1 MSIFICIFV
10 LIYTIIAKT
19 MYISTSKSKNVTI
32 YYVCKSF
39 RKDGGTSSKRIET
52 LGTIDD
58 IRKRCGDKDPIEW
71 ARNYARELTEKD
83 KCEQRAVTLSLRP
96 SLPMEM
102 NERKVFNGG
111 YLALSKVYH
120 QLGINGIC
128 KDISSKYNFEYN
140 LDNILSRLIYT
151 RVLYPGSKL
160 SSFFESAKFIEQPKF
175 KLEEIYRALSVL
187 SKESDF
193 IQAQVFRN
201 SLSAVGR
208 DTSVIYY
215 DCSNFFF
222 EIEQADMLQKSSPGE
237 LELGLRQ
244 YGHSKEHRPNPIVQ
258 MGIFMDRNGL
268 PLAFC
273 INPGNTAET
282 KTLVPLEKKL
292 DTDFGMSDCVV
303 CTDAGLSSLSNR
315 RFNNREGRHFIT
327 VQSLKDNKIASY
339 LQEWALS
346 PEGWHVSGQDNTVT
360 LFTDEAEKVR
370 DKVLYKERWI
380 NEKNLEQRLIVTYSE
395 KYAVYQRTLRQQQ
408 IDRAMKAISNGT
420 ARRKKKSPNDASRF
434 IAETHFTDDA
444 EIAENTEY
452 ILDLEAIAKEA
463 RFDGFYAICSNLED
477 ETAVEIIR
485 ANSQR
490 WEIEDMFRTLK
501 TEFESRPV
509 YLRRND
515 RIIAHFIT
523 CFLALLIFKTLKAQL
538 NMPDITTHQLRKA
551 LTEMNYLQI
560 RGEGY
565 MPIFKGDSLTTAIAD
580 FVSPTL
586 QNQVITARNMKTII
600 KSCVKVG

>member
-1 MSIFICIFV
+1 M
-10 LIYTIIAKT
+10 
-19 MYISTSKSKNVTI
+19 
-32 YYVCKSF
+32 
-39 RKDGGTSSKRIET
+39 
-52 LGTIDD
+52 
-58 IRKRCGDKDPIEW
+58 
-71 ARNYARELTEKD
+71 
-83 KCEQRAVTLSLRP
+83 TLSLRP
-96 SLPMEM
+96 GLPMTM

-111 YLALSKVYH
+111 YLALSKIYH
-120 QLGINGIC
+120 QFGISGIC
-128 KDISSKYNFEYN
+128 KDISSRYGFEYD

-151 RVLYPGSKL
+151 RVLFPGSKL
-160 SSFFESAKFIEQPKF
+160 SSHTESGRFIEQPKF
-175 KLEEIYRALSVL
+175 KLEEVYRSLSVL
-187 SKESDF
+187 AKESDY

-201 SLSAVGR
+201 SLSTVGR
-208 DTSVIYY
+208 DTGVIYY

-222 EIEQADMLQKSSPGE
+222 EIEQADMLQKNPDGK

-258 MGIFMDRNGL
+258 MGLFMDRNGL

-303 CTDAGLSSLSNR
+303 CTDAGLSSMSNR

-327 VQSLKDNKIASY
+327 VQSLKDRKIASY

-346 PEGWHVSGQDNTVT
+346 PEGWHVSGQDSTVT
-360 LFTDEAEKVR
+360 LFTDEAAKVSDR
-370 DKVLYKERWI
+370 VLYKERWI
-380 NEKNLEQRLIVTYSE
+380 NENNLEQRLIVTYSE
-395 KYAVYQRTLRQQQ
+395 KYALYQRTLRQQQ
-408 IDRAMKAISNGT
+408 IDRALKAINNGT

-434 IAETHFTDDA
+434 IAETHFTDSA
-444 EIAENTEY
+444 EVAQNTSY
-452 ILDLEAIAKEA
+452 GLDLEAIEKEA

-515 RIIAHFIT
+515 RIVAHFIT
-523 CFLALLIFKTLKAQL
+523 CFLALLIFKTLKMKL
-538 NMPDITTHQLRKA
+538 NMPDISTAQLRKT
-551 LTEMNYLQI
+551 LIDMNYLQV

-565 MPIFKGDSLTTAIAD
+565 MPVFEGNDITTAIVGLVAP
-580 FVSPTL
+580 SL
-586 QNQVITARNMKTII
+586 QNQIITMRNMKAII
-600 KSCVKVG
+600 KSCVKVS